1 MVSLRSVNATQTAPK
16 LSVVVPT
23 RNERA
28 NVGACLAAFREA
40 VARGD
45 VECVVVDNASPD
57 GTADLAREAGAR
69 VFSQGPERCAQR
81 NRGFREAAAPWVMF
95 VDADMRVPPGTLAE
109 ILGRIA
115 AGGVDALYVREKR
128 VGSGWRTK
136 ARDFERGFYDGTCID
151 GLRVFRKT
159 LLEKTGGY
167 DESLF
172 ACEDWDLDRRVL
184 AAGARTAVTDGALL
198 HDERRLSLRALLRK
212 KRYYAGSF
220 GAYRRK
226 WGNDATTR
234 RQFGFRYRFFGV
246 FLENGK
252 WRRVLR
258 HPFLFAT
265 VMAERVAVGF
275 VFLFARGGARRNA
288 ND

>member
-1 MVSLRSVNATQTAPK
+1 MTDTEPVPR

-23 RNERA
+23 RNEA
-28 NVGACLAAFREA
+28 SNIEACLAAFRDA
-40 VARGD
+40 AARGV
-45 VECVVVDNASPD
+45 VERIVVDNGSGD
-57 GTADLAREAGAR
+57 GTAELARAAGAR
-69 VFSQGPERCAQR
+69 VFAQGPERCAQR
-81 NRGFREAAAPWVMF
+81 NRGFREASAPWVMF
-95 VDADMRVPPGTLAE
+95 VDADMRVPPETLDE
-109 ILGRIA
+109 ILRRA
-115 AGGVDALYVREKR
+115 SAGDVDALYVRERR
-128 VGSGWRTK
+128 VGSGWRTR

-151 GLRVFRKT
+151 GLRVFRRG
-159 LLEKTGGY
+159 LLEETGGY

-184 AAGARTAVTDGALL
+184 AAGARTALTDGALL

-220 GAYRRK
+220 AAYRGK
-226 WGNDATTR
+226 WGEDAVMR

-258 HPFLFAT
+258 HPLLFAT

-275 VFLFARGGARRNA
+275 VYLFSPRGDARRR
-288 ND
+288 